1 MILGYDHLYV
11 TVSNFARSE
20 AFYDRVMQALE
31 FRKGDKEVGGDP
43 HAHYFNPHLQYTIR
57 PARSAAKHDP
67 YAPGLHH
74 VCFQVAGKADVDE
87 AEAALNAIGVEV
99 TAAREYEYGEGYYA
113 IFFEDPDGIRL
124 EVVARTP
131 NRRRIHDDWDRFRS
145 FLNPVAALD
154 EEERR

>member
-57 PARSAAKHDP
+57 PARSAAKQDP
-67 YAPGLHH
+67 YAPRSLSLFTAQAKSRPAQRSRNCPWGGASTPLPG
-74 VCFQVAGKADVDE
+74 FGSKSLRARPIAGE
-87 AEAALNAIGVEV
+87 FTTIGI
-99 TAAREYEYGEGYYA
+99 GSG
-113 IFFEDPDGIRL
+113 PSSIR
-124 EVVARTP
+124 
-131 NRRRIHDDWDRFRS
+131 
-145 FLNPVAALD
+145 
-154 EEERR
+154 